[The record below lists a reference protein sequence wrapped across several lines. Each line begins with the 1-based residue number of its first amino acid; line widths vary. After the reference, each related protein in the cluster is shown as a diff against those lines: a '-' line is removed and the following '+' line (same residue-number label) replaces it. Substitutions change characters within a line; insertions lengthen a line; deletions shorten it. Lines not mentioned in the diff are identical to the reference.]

1 MEGEEE
7 AGLEVVDV
15 VDKYE
20 EDVDLGIL
28 MLVVLI
34 NGNSQASIEI
44 WLKFIYSIVLNKTTS

>member
-7 AGLEVVDV
+7 AGIEVVDV

-20 EDVDLGIL
+20 EDVELGIL

-44 WLKFIYSIVLNKTTS
+44 